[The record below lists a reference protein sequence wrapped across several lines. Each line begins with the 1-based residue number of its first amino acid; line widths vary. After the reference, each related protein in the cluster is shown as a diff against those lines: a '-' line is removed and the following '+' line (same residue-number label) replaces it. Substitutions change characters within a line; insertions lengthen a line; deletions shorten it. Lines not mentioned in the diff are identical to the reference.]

1 MWYRGAAVHGSGPSQ
16 RRPAF
21 RLLTA
26 GIAVG
31 VALVAGT
38 AARADDPAS
47 LRSQADQLAAEGAA
61 LSQRAEAA
69 LLELYALETRLRR
82 AERKAAALRARVA
95 AVERR
100 QRSARTQ
107 LERAREAE
115 AVAQERLGE
124 RIRALYVEGET
135 DPLAV
140 LLGASSLADAVDA
153 IDSLTRVAEEDDRII
168 AQVRRTRGSLRQAL
182 RTLAQRERELRGL
195 SARAERARASLAQA
209 RDEKAAYLDTL
220 RRRQWLTAR
229 EIEALNERAAE
240 AERKASEIEAAAQS
254 DAAPEPAP
262 AESGGGSAPES
273 LPSAS
278 DTSPL
283 PGRQLA
289 VSMTMYCLRGFTA
302 TGIPVAHGVVAT
314 DPTVIP
320 LGTRMYVP
328 GYGEGIAADTGSAV
342 KGLTIDAW
350 VASCDQADIW
360 GRRPVTITI
369 YD

>member
-47 LRSQADQLAAEGAA
+47 LRSQADRLAAESAA

-82 AERKAAALRARVA
+82 AERKAAALRARAA

-100 QRSARTQ
+100 QRFARTQ

-153 IDSLTRVAEEDDRII
+153 IDSLTPDDLDRIVTI
-168 AQVRRTRGSLRQAL
+168 RGEPHLVLRAINRQIDHYSYHTGQIVLLCKHYAPVWQ
-182 RTLAQRERELRGL
+182 TL
-195 SARAERARASLAQA
+195 SIP
-209 RDEKAAYLDTL
+209 K
-220 RRRQWLTAR
+220 
-229 EIEALNERAAE
+229 
-240 AERKASEIEAAAQS
+240 
-254 DAAPEPAP
+254 
-262 AESGGGSAPES
+262 GGSA
-273 LPSAS
+273 AYNA
-278 DTSPL
+278 
-283 PGRQLA
+283 A
-289 VSMTMYCLRGFTA
+289 VRKT
-302 TGIPVAHGVVAT
+302 
-314 DPTVIP
+314 
-320 LGTRMYVP
+320 
-328 GYGEGIAADTGSAV
+328 
-342 KGLTIDAW
+342 
-350 VASCDQADIW
+350 
-360 GRRPVTITI
+360 
-369 YD
+369 